1 MMTSII
7 SNEEINDIMKIVKP
21 LEKSGLLIKSVT
33 ETIKK
38 EGKNKKT
45 DLLVFFLDLL
55 DLLVCY

>member
-1 MMTSII
+1 
-7 SNEEINDIMKIVKP
+7 MKIVKP